1 MRAAIR
7 KVDMATQRSSI
18 EMASSEES
26 VALDQFSR
34 GRRVSFRV
42 VAVLAAL
49 WLLALNFFGLTE
61 IVLEWLP
68 SDTLTSMLGDYTAV
82 HRVHYLAVGI
92 ISWAVVLSIFVQ
104 LRKPERRVAPALLL
118 VATALGGAVVYG
130 LSGTVQEWLT
140 EEIMIVLIPIALV
153 VLLHPAR
160 SRFLARLSFDR
171 ALAGMAAVATVPWL
185 VFIVDNAW
193 RQFSNL
199 AGDPHAEMEHWATA
213 ALMGIVISAAA
224 WLGASNHPGR
234 KLTGWIAAVGSL
246 LFGLHSLMF
255 PGLASALPAFW
266 GVTSILWAVGFGV
279 LLARGP
285 NPAEPSLV
293 AR

>member
-34 GRRVSFRV
+34 GRRFGFRV

-68 SDTLTSMLGDYTAV
+68 SDTLTSMLGDYAAV

-160 SRFLARLSFDR
+160 SRFFARLSFDR

-293 AR
+293 AH